1 MKNEDSLNNLISEWT
16 KDKTPEDLT
25 VKLQAAGVPAGT
37 VKNTADV
44 YNDPQYRARNMFWK
58 MNHPEAGEI
67 THLGQ
72 SFQLS
77 ETPAQPYRPSPLIGE
92 HNEYICT
99 KILGM
104 SDEEFVNNMVAGVF
118 E

>member
-1 MKNEDSLNNLISEWT
+1 MER
-16 KDKTPEDLT
+16 
-25 VKLQAAGVPAGT
+25 LQAAGVAAGV
-37 VKNTADV
+37 VKNTADT
-44 YNDPQYRARNMFWK
+44 YQDPQLRKRNMFWP
-58 MNHPEAGEI
+58 MEHGEMGQF

-77 ETPAQPYRPSPLIGE
+77 KTPSQPYSPSPLLGE
-92 HNEYICT
+92 HTEYVCT

-104 SDEEFVNNMVAGVF
+104 SDEQFVDYLQMGVF